1 MVRKLHLNE
10 SNNLAASAL
19 ASAQDRVKDE
29 GHIRSVYNLDK
40 KAFELY
46 KQAELNTDIIHA
58 NNPRKAEIG
67 YKAYWDLE
75 QYLRKNNMDDDV
87 LYDLAADFAWNGGL
101 SNACKRFDKQI
112 RESYDYSGREY
123 AESGD
128 WYATNGLF
136 DNCKQKIL
144 NLLTNGTAKSVKIIS
159 RTKDISWEDINN
171 VVEQLKTDND
181 ILNAIVAAGVT
192 AKLQFA
198 SNRYAQYLPDVTF
211 KITNSNPRHPGWSKW
226 A

>member
-1 MVRKLHLNE
+1 MRFYNMVRKLHLGE
-10 SNNLAASAL
+10 SNNLATSAL
-19 ASAQDRVKDE
+19 ASAQNKVEDE
-29 GHIRSVYNLDK
+29 RHIRSVYNLDK

-75 QYLRKNNMDDDV
+75 QYLRNNNMDETV
-87 LYDLAADFAWNGGL
+87 LYDLAADFAWDTGL
-101 SNACKRFDKQI
+101 SDACKRFDKQI
-112 RESYDYSGREY
+112 KESNNS
-123 AESGD
+123 
-128 WYATNGLF
+128 TGLV
-136 DNCKQKIL
+136 DNCRQKIL
-144 NLLTNGTAKSVKIIS
+144 NLLNNGTAKSVKIIS
-159 RTKDISWEDINN
+159 RTKDISWEDIND
-171 VVEQLKTDND
+171 VIEQLMTDPD
-181 ILNAIVAAGVT
+181 ILDAIVAAGVT

-211 KITNSNPRHPGWSKW
+211 KITNNNPRHPGWSKW

>member
-1 MVRKLHLNE
+1 MVKKLHLRE
-10 SNNLAASAL
+10 SDNLAASAL
-19 ASAQDRVKDE
+19 ASAQNKVKDE

-75 QYLRKNNMDDDV
+75 QYLRNNNMDDDV
-87 LYDLAADFAWNGGL
+87 LYDLAADFAWNSGL
-101 SNACKRFDKQI
+101 SDACKRFDKQI
-112 RESYDYSGREY
+112 KESYDY
-123 AESGD
+123 
-128 WYATNGLF
+128 NGLF
-136 DNCKQKIL
+136 DDCKQKIL
-144 NLLTNGTAKSVKIIS
+144 NLLNNGTAKSVKIIS
-159 RTKDISWEDINN
+159 RSKDISWEDIDD
-171 VVEQLKTDND
+171 VVEQLMADND

-211 KITNSNPRHPGWSKW
+211 KITNNNPRHPGWSKW